1 MVIKN
6 GIGNRATS
14 VGQNQ
19 NEFRMKGTFVLQNSC
34 SSAAVEVCL
43 TETSI
48 YMVEY
53 LKSGYL
59 MNEYKQTT

>member
-6 GIGNRATS
+6 GIGKRATS

-34 SSAAVEVCL
+34 ISAAVGVCV

-48 YMVEY
+48 YTVEY

-59 MNEYKQTT
+59 MNEYKQTI